1 VKTVTAGI
9 LIKNDKV
16 LVGKRAPKSDQA
28 GLWEFPG
35 GKVEVGETPKACLRR
50 ELQEELAITVEVEE
64 LFGRSFFNYQA
75 GSIEL
80 LAYSVRWVAGE
91 LKVLAHEEVRFVSAD
106 ELQQLELAPAD
117 LPIAVKLSQYMRE
130 S

>member
-1 VKTVTAGI
+1 MKTVTAGI

-16 LVGKRAPKSDQA
+16 LVGKRAQISDQG

-35 GKVEVGETPKACLRR
+35 GKVEVGETPQACLRR
-50 ELQEELAITVEVEE
+50 ELQEELAITVEVED
-64 LFGRSFFNYQA
+64 LFGRSFFTYQT

-91 LKVLAHEEVRFVSAD
+91 LKALAHEEVRFVSVD

-117 LPIAVKLSQYMRE
+117 LPIAGKLSQYMR
-130 S
+130 